1 MEDVMDQTT
10 TSPISTRKHG
20 DVLIVLS
27 NNPPVN
33 ALGAA
38 VRQGLVAAIEEAEA
52 DDAVTAVVIACEGQT
67 FFAGADVSEFG
78 TPKAFEQPMLPQV
91 VDIIENCSKPVV
103 AAIHGTALGGGL
115 EVALACH
122 YRVALPSAKL
132 GVPEVK
138 LGLLPGAGGTQ
149 RLPRVAGVKKA
160 LEMCATGNPIGA
172 KEAFD
177 CGLVDRLIED
187 DLIPH
192 AVGYAEEVRDV
203 RPLPKSSEK
212 QTKIAECD
220 PSVFDEFATANARK
234 FRGFDA
240 PLKNIEAVKFACQ
253 KPYAEGVLEE
263 RRLFMELMSG
273 TQAKA
278 QQYFFFA
285 ERKANKIENLPD
297 GTEPRAVRKVGVIGA
312 GTMGGGISMNFL
324 SAGIPV
330 TIVEMGQEALDRG
343 AGVMLR
349 NYEAS
354 AAKGRLTQDQVG
366 KAMGLLTPTLDFA
379 ALADCD
385 LIIEAVYESMDVKKE
400 VFGRLDKIAKPGA
413 ILASNTSYLDIN
425 EIAASISRPGDV
437 VGMHFFSPANVM
449 KLLEV
454 VRGDKTAPDVLL
466 TAMGLAKKIR
476 KVAVVAGVCHG
487 FIGNRMLMPRQVE
500 ATKLLLE
507 GATPEQVDR
516 VHVEFGM
523 PMGPFQMADL
533 AGVDIGWHR
542 DPNRIENIRD
552 ALCAIDRWGQK
563 KGSGFYDYDEKRRP
577 SPSPVVQQIIED
589 FAKQQGVERRE
600 ISDQEI
606 VERTLYTMVN
616 EGAKILEEGIAQRA
630 SDIDVVW
637 VYGYGWPV
645 YRGGPMFWADTEG
658 AAKIVDGLKAQE
670 ARMGSD
676 FSFSQLLL
684 DKAAKGERFTR

>member
-1 MEDVMDQTT
+1 MEDVMEKPT

-33 ALGAA
+33 ALSTA
-38 VRQGLVAAIEEAEA
+38 VRQGLVDAISEAEA
-52 DDAVTAVVIACEGQT
+52 DDSVKAVVIACEGQT
-67 FFAGADVSEFG
+67 FFAGADITEFG
-78 TPKAFEQPMLPQV
+78 KPPQQPWLPLV
-91 VDIIENCSKPVV
+91 VDTIENCSKPVV

-115 EVALACH
+115 EIALGCH
-122 YRVALPSAKL
+122 YRVAMPTAKL
-132 GVPEVK
+132 GTPEVK

-149 RLPRVAGVKKA
+149 RLPRVAGVRKA
-160 LEMCATGNPIGA
+160 LEMCATGNPISASDGFA
-172 KEAFD
+172 
-177 CGLVDRLIED
+177 CGLIDRLIEG

-203 RPLPKSSEK
+203 RPLPKSSERQDK
-212 QTKIAECD
+212 LNECD
-220 PSVFDEFATANARK
+220 PAVFDEFRKANEKR
-234 FRGFDA
+234 FRGFVA
-240 PLKNIEAVKFACQ
+240 PEANIRAVKFACE
-253 KPYAEGVLEE
+253 KPYSEGVIEE
-263 RRLFMELMSG
+263 RKLFMELMTGQQS
-273 TQAKA
+273 AA
-278 QQYFFFA
+278 QRYFFFA
-285 ERKANKIENLPD
+285 ERKAAKIDGLPEN
-297 GTEPRAVRKVGVIGA
+297 TEPRAVRKVGVIGA

-330 TIVEMGQEALDRG
+330 TIIEMDQDALDRG
-343 AGVMLR
+343 TGIMR
-349 NYEAS
+349 KNYEAS
-354 AAKGRLTQDQVG
+354 AAKGKLSQEQG
-366 KAMGLLTPTLDFA
+366 SKAMGILTPTLDFS

-385 LIIEAVYESMDVKKE
+385 LIIEAVYENMDVKKDI
-400 VFGRLDKIAKPGA
+400 FTRLDRIAKPGA
-413 ILASNTSYLDIN
+413 ILASNTSYLNIN
-425 EIAASISRPGDV
+425 EIAAVTSRPGDV

-466 TAMGLAKKIR
+466 TAMATGKRIKK
-476 KVAVVAGVCHG
+476 VPVVAGVCHG

-507 GATPEQVDR
+507 GASPEQVDR

-563 KGSGFYDYDEKRRP
+563 KGAGFYDYDEKRRA
-577 SPSPVVQQIIED
+577 SPSPVVKQIIED
-589 FAKQQGVERRE
+589 FAKKQGVERRE
-600 ISDQEI
+600 ISDEEI

-645 YRGGPMFWADTEG
+645 YRGGPMFWADSEG
-658 AAKIVDGLKAQE
+658 LPKIVEGLKRQE
-670 ARMGSD
+670 ERMKPD
-676 FSFSQLLL
+676 FSFSKLLL
-684 DKAAKGERFTR
+684 EKAEKGESFTG